1 MITCTFE
8 DGNKAS
14 LRHAVVD
21 SLVMKDD
28 QLLMVKRNMKL
39 LEGGKWGIVGG
50 YADRDETMIEAAA
63 REIYEET
70 GWKVKNLRL
79 LTIIDNPARRG
90 EDRQNVVFV
99 YIGEGDKKTG
109 EPDWESDEVR
119 WFPLD
124 DLPPENQIAFDHADH
139 IRLYKK
145 YLEEKPA
152 LPIQ

>member
-8 DGNKAS
+8 DGNKAL

-21 SLVMKDD
+21 SLIMKDD
-28 QLLMVKRNMKL
+28 QLLMVKRSMKL

-63 REIYEET
+63 REVHEET
-70 GWKVKNLRL
+70 GWEVKNLKL

-99 YIGEGDKKTG
+99 YIGEADKKTG
-109 EPDWESDEVR
+109 DPDWES
-119 WFPLD
+119 
-124 DLPPENQIAFDHADH
+124 
-139 IRLYKK
+139 
-145 YLEEKPA
+145 
-152 LPIQ
+152 